1 MGQVFRATDTR
12 LGRQV
17 AIKVS
22 QEKFTDR
29 FEREARAI
37 AALNHPNICTLHD
50 VGQNYLVM
58 ELVEGETLAAR
69 LKRGKLSIQQTI
81 QYGAQIG
88 SALSAA
94 HAKGIVHCDLKP
106 GNVMLMKTGV
116 KVLDFGLAKSA
127 QDETLTVANAVM
139 GTPAYMA
146 PEQRE
151 GEACDART
159 DIYALGLVLSEMAT
173 GTRVQ
178 PGERPQLDSLPEK
191 LGHVIERCLAPDPY
205 DRWQGARDVKAELE
219 WAAEPTGAPAPAPN
233 SGRASR
239 LWAAVAAL
247 SIVALAA
254 LALVYFREAPETPL
268 RYTTILPPE
277 KTSFDFATNLGPV
290 AISPDGKRMVFAAT
304 GENGTSQLWL
314 RALDA
319 VSAQPLLDT
328 EGGTFP
334 FWSPDSRW
342 VGFFAGGKLK
352 KLDTHG
358 GPLIPL
364 ADVVGAAAGGSW
376 SPKGII
382 VFAPTTFAPLL
393 KIASDGG
400 NTSPAVAM
408 DVAMGTAH
416 GFPWFLPGGEH
427 FLFVSWGGAGRMQLR
442 VGSLSSTASTVIGE
456 ADSNA
461 VYSEGHLLFLRENS
475 LMAQPFDL
483 RALRTAGQAVPV
495 AEHVERFLELVAEG
509 AFSASAT
516 GLLAYR
522 TGADAGV
529 RQLTWF
535 DRLGKPLGTVGEPRT
550 FFDIQFSPDR
560 KTLAA
565 SAPDAV
571 GNYDL
576 WMYDVGRGLPTR
588 FTFDPAGEYWAVFS
602 LDGRTVIFNSTRK
615 GHYDLYRKP
624 AKGAGGE
631 ELIYADDADKVPT
644 SWSHDGKFLL
654 YFTGGGRRFE
664 MWVLPLTPE
673 RPGASL
679 RRYRFTRLSSTRGAH
694 SFLPTI
700 GGLPTIPM
708 SRDGMRSMCRR
719 SRGERKST
727 KSPLM
732 AAAGLAGGRMEKGS
746 SMQRTTVS

>member
-1 MGQVFRATDTR
+1 MTPERWRQIEDLYNLACDRGEGVLEDADPELRRKVQEMLAQESGGKILDRAAFDLTMDSSQSRVMAGSSLGPYRIEVLLGQGGMGQVFRATDTR
-12 LGRQV
+12 LGREV

-22 QEKFTDR
+22 QERFTDR

-50 VGQNYLVM
+50 VGPNYLVM
-58 ELVEGETLAAR
+58 ELVEGDTLAAR

-151 GEACDART
+151 GEACDAGT

-334 FWSPDSRW
+334 FWSPDSRR

-352 KLDTHG
+352 KLDTRG
-358 GPLIPL
+358 GPPIPL

-382 VFAPTTFAPLL
+382 VFA
-393 KIASDGG
+393 
-400 NTSPAVAM
+400 
-408 DVAMGTAH
+408 
-416 GFPWFLPGGEH
+416 
-427 FLFVSWGGAGRMQLR
+427 
-442 VGSLSSTASTVIGE
+442 
-456 ADSNA
+456 
-461 VYSEGHLLFLRENS
+461 
-475 LMAQPFDL
+475 
-483 RALRTAGQAVPV
+483 
-495 AEHVERFLELVAEG
+495 
-509 AFSASAT
+509 
-516 GLLAYR
+516 
-522 TGADAGV
+522 
-529 RQLTWF
+529 
-535 DRLGKPLGTVGEPRT
+535 
-550 FFDIQFSPDR
+550 
-560 KTLAA
+560 
-565 SAPDAV
+565 
-571 GNYDL
+571 
-576 WMYDVGRGLPTR
+576 
-588 FTFDPAGEYWAVFS
+588 
-602 LDGRTVIFNSTRK
+602 
-615 GHYDLYRKP
+615 
-624 AKGAGGE
+624 
-631 ELIYADDADKVPT
+631 
-644 SWSHDGKFLL
+644 
-654 YFTGGGRRFE
+654 
-664 MWVLPLTPE
+664 
-673 RPGASL
+673 
-679 RRYRFTRLSSTRGAH
+679 
-694 SFLPTI
+694 
-700 GGLPTIPM
+700 
-708 SRDGMRSMCRR
+708 
-719 SRGERKST
+719 
-727 KSPLM
+727 
-732 AAAGLAGGRMEKGS
+732 
-746 SMQRTTVS
+746 

>member
-1 MGQVFRATDTR
+1 MTPERWRQIEDLYNLACDRGDGVLEDADPELRREVQEMLAQKSGGRILDQAAFDLTMDSSLTQVMAGSRLGPYRIEALLGQGGMGQVFRATDTR

-22 QEKFTDR
+22 QEEFNDR

-50 VGQNYLVM
+50 VGHNYLVM

-69 LKRGKLSIQQTI
+69 LKRGKLSIKQTI

-94 HAKGIVHCDLKP
+94 HAKGIVHRDLKP
-106 GNVMLMKTGV
+106 GNVMIMKTGV

-127 QDETLTVANAVM
+127 QDETLTLANAVM

-151 GEACDART
+151 GKACDART

-219 WAAEPTGAPAPAPN
+219 WAAEPAGAPAPSPN
-233 SGRASR
+233 SGRTSR

-247 SIVALAA
+247 SIGALAA
-254 LALVYFREAPETPL
+254 LALVHFREAPETPL

-304 GENGTSQLWL
+304 GENGASQLWL

-319 VSAQPLLDT
+319 VSAQPLRDT

-352 KLDTHG
+352 KLDIRG
-358 GPLIPL
+358 GPPIPL

-442 VGSLSSTASTVIGE
+442 VGSLSSTASSVIGE

-461 VYSEGHLLFLRENS
+461 VYSEGHLLYLRENS

-483 RALRTAGQAVPV
+483 RALRTAGEAVPV
-495 AEHVERFLELVAEG
+495 AEHVERFLDLVEEG

-535 DRLGKPLGTVGEPRT
+535 DRLGKPVGTVGEPRT

-576 WMYDVGRGLPTR
+576 WMYDVVRKLPTR
-588 FTFDPAGEYWAVFS
+588 FTVDPAGEYWGVFS
-602 LDGRTVIFNSTRK
+602 PDGRSVIFNSTRK
-615 GHYDLYRKP
+615 GH
-624 AKGAGGE
+624 
-631 ELIYADDADKVPT
+631 
-644 SWSHDGKFLL
+644 
-654 YFTGGGRRFE
+654 
-664 MWVLPLTPE
+664 
-673 RPGASL
+673 
-679 RRYRFTRLSSTRGAH
+679 
-694 SFLPTI
+694 
-700 GGLPTIPM
+700 
-708 SRDGMRSMCRR
+708 
-719 SRGERKST
+719 
-727 KSPLM
+727 
-732 AAAGLAGGRMEKGS
+732 
-746 SMQRTTVS
+746 